1 MDFVDFFMFFKN
13 LLRKLIQISC
23 VDWINRDL
31 STRLQ
36 RIPLEGVLVGVIVVQ
51 MSH

>member
-1 MDFVDFFMFFKN
+1 MDFVDFFYVFKN
-13 LLRKLIQISC
+13 LLRLIQISC